1 MLDMELHDLVFS
13 TLDFGFALVE
23 LFHSS
28 ALPFQNKNVYAC
40 CVSILLKYIACF
52 FFNFILQ
59 DLIVKKLGLL
69 QCWNLKGLWE
79 LLKLGCIL
87 HYEIN
92 MSKYNKYKGLKTLGQ
107 NYMFVC

>member
-1 MLDMELHDLVFS
+1 MLDMELHNLVFS
-13 TLDFGFALVE
+13 SLDFGFAFAK

-40 CVSILLKYIACF
+40 RVSILLKYLAWF
-52 FFNFILQ
+52 FLLLFLQ

-69 QCWNLKGLWE
+69 QCWNLKRLWE

-92 MSKYNKYKGLKTLGQ
+92 MSKYNKYKGQKAIGK